1 MKILVL
7 NSGSSS
13 IKFQIIEMPSKKVI
27 CQGLVERI
35 GQDNSALHYKT
46 ELHNSKEELTIANH
60 GEGLQL
66 VAQRMLSPEVGV
78 IQSADEIAAVGHRV
92 VHGGNLFSDTVLI
105 DDAVKQAIKELFSL
119 APLHNPANYEG
130 VEVAEKVFSASKQVA
145 VFDTA
150 FHQSIPQ
157 KAYQYAIPQEL
168 LDEHKIRLYGFH
180 GTSHKYVS
188 KKAIDQL
195 GNPKESKIISI
206 HLGNG
211 SSMTAVK
218 NGKSIDHSLGFTPS
232 TGLVMGTRSGDIDHS
247 IVGYLVD
254 NLGYT
259 AKEAD
264 ALLNK
269 KSGLFGLTGKSDLR
283 DIVEAAQKGDTAC
296 QNAIDIMTY
305 RIKKYIGAYTAA
317 MNGVDA
323 IIFTA
328 GIGENAAL
336 IREKVCA
343 DLSYLG
349 IELDKKK
356 NSDTSA
362 EITSIQSDA
371 SRVQILVIRTN
382 EELEIAQQCFQLL
395 QDNVSLPV

>member
-13 IKFQIIEMPSKKVI
+13 IKFQIIEMPGKTVL

-35 GQDNSALHYKT
+35 GQDNAVLHYKT
-46 ELHNSKEELTIANH
+46 SEHNIDEELTIANH

-66 VAQRMLSPEVGV
+66 VAQKMLSPEVGV

-105 DDAVKQAIKELFSL
+105 DDTVKSAIKELFSL

-130 VEVAEKVFSASKQVA
+130 IEVAEKVFSSSKQVA

-168 LDEHKIRLYGFH
+168 LDKHKIRLYGFH

-188 KKAIDQL
+188 KKAIEHL

-269 KSGLFGLTGKSDLR
+269 KSGLLGLTGKSDLR
-283 DIVEAAQKGDTAC
+283 DIVEAAQKGDTSC
-296 QNAIDIMTY
+296 QVAIEIMTY
-305 RIKKYIGAYTAA
+305 RIKKYIGAYAAA

-349 IELDKKK
+349 IGLDEKK
-356 NSDTSA
+356 NLDTSK
-362 EITSIQSDA
+362 EITAIQSDT

>member
-35 GQDNSALHYKT
+35 GQDNSVLHYKT

-130 VEVAEKVFSASKQVA
+130 IEVAEKVFSASKQVA

-195 GNPKESKIISI
+195 GNPRESKIISI

-247 IVGYLVD
+247 IVGQ
-254 NLGYT
+254 
-259 AKEAD
+259 
-264 ALLNK
+264 
-269 KSGLFGLTGKSDLR
+269 FLTLR
-283 DIVEAAQKGDTAC
+283 W
-296 QNAIDIMTY
+296 
-305 RIKKYIGAYTAA
+305 
-317 MNGVDA
+317 
-323 IIFTA
+323 F
-328 GIGENAAL
+328 
-336 IREKVCA
+336 
-343 DLSYLG
+343 
-349 IELDKKK
+349 
-356 NSDTSA
+356 
-362 EITSIQSDA
+362 
-371 SRVQILVIRTN
+371 
-382 EELEIAQQCFQLL
+382 
-395 QDNVSLPV
+395 